1 MENPNSPPPNPED
14 AVKKEPLK
22 GLNTDTETWEG
33 MLNAFILWVAKDP
46 WTFLGYVGAV
56 LAPLFLISAILSWK
70 LSKSIEKQEKT
81 AKGRRRSPRKSAK
94 ADWIIC
100 FQKKSVTT
108 ALINIPLILR
118 ENKTAFSENVS
129 LYVQQLQILF

>member
-1 MENPNSPPPNPED
+1 MENPNSPPPNAED

-100 FQKKSVTT
+100 FQKKKCDHS
-108 ALINIPLILR
+108 INIPLILR

-129 LYVQQLQILF
+129 LYVQQFQILF